1 MQMADQP
8 IGLLVLGIDG
18 QNRLH
23 LVHSFGRTALDDIL
37 GRQQQAG
44 IDGARVRRHRPFEMP
59 PGLLWPVGE
68 KERAGQPVSHIGT
81 SRI

>member
-1 MQMADQP
+1 MTNQAV
-8 IGLLVLGIDG
+8 GLLVFGING

-44 IDGARVRRHRPFEMP
+44 IDSPWIRRHRPFEMP
-59 PGLLWPVGE
+59 PGFLWLVGE
-68 KERAGQPVSHIGT
+68 KERPGEPVSHIGT
-81 SRI
+81 SRIAR